1 MGIPLVF
8 VTLNSKVIERRKLD
22 KEETTIGRTQ
32 ENDIVI
38 KNLAVSRHHAKIY
51 NKDDKVVIKD
61 LGSAN
66 GTFLNGIRVE
76 ETEFT
81 AGDVILSGKHVLT
94 LNNREALRPQEDCA
108 FKGNGGTVMADT
120 ELEQQ
125 SIQKLN
131 GEPPSHTPKIKSSEG
146 KEIEIRNEFFTI
158 GNGFKSKLKIEGLF
172 IKNPHAKIFKQPD
185 GAYRIVSV
193 GSLFKP
199 TKVNGSPVKEKIL
212 RDGDVIKIGKHEM
225 IFTL

>member
-1 MGIPLVF
+1 MWIPLVV

-51 NKDDKVVIKD
+51 AKDGKVVIKD

-66 GTFLNGIRVE
+66 GTFVNGARAEEVE
-76 ETEFT
+76 LST
-81 AGDVILSGKHVLT
+81 GDVILIGKYVLK
-94 LNNREALRPQEDCA
+94 LYNEEALRPIEDSA
-108 FKGNGGTVMADT
+108 PQGDGGTVMVDAIT
-120 ELEQQ
+120 REQFLERLKSELTSQ
-125 SIQKLN
+125 
-131 GEPPSHTPKIKSSEG
+131 TPKLISSEG
-146 KEIEIRNEFFTI
+146 KEIKISNEFFTI
-158 GNGFKSKLKIEGLF
+158 GKGYKSKLKIDGMF

-185 GAYRIVSV
+185 GAYRIISM
-193 GSLFKP
+193 GSFFRP

-212 RDGDVIKIGKHEM
+212 KDGDVIKIGKHEM